1 MFQSPGRGRKSMSG
15 NSAFVDT
22 NVFVYSIDEQDAVK
36 HQKAKELIH
45 QLVLEDRIIISTF
58 VCRASY

>member
-1 MFQSPGRGRKSMSG
+1 MSG